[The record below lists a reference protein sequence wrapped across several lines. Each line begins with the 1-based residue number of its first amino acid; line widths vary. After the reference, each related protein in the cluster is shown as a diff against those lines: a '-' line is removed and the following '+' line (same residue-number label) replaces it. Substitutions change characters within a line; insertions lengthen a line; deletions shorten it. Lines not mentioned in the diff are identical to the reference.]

1 MLNSN
6 QKKQDREPREDHRN
20 AGPVATQSK
29 AYNGN
34 RGGARKNNTPG
45 NTVSKEAFD
54 FQGALA
60 EFEKD
65 AEMAKFFREGEELE
79 SGEGVGN
86 QEGDGGDASANGSGP
101 AVVVKKYDKNSFFDE
116 VGWLIQS

>member
-6 QKKQDREPREDHRN
+6 QKKQDREPREGHRN
-20 AGPVATQSK
+20 AGPVAAQSK
-29 AYNGN
+29 TYSGN
-34 RGGARKNNTPG
+34 RGGARKKNTPG
-45 NTVSKEAFD
+45 ITVSKKDFD

-79 SGEGVGN
+79 SCQNVGN
-86 QEGDGGDASANGSGP
+86 QEGGGASVNGSGH

-116 VGWLIQS
+116 VGWLIQF